1 MIQSVREIKNFLF
14 LRNVGDFFFW
24 LVLCIFDKSL
34 GEVVVILEVV
44 VSYVEVKLSSSISS
58 AGSGI
63 MTLRLFLVKV
73 LVVILMAVV
82 SM

>member
-1 MIQSVREIKNFLF
+1 MLGF
-14 LRNVGDFFFW
+14 FFFW
-24 LVLCIFDKSL
+24 LVLCIFDNCL
-34 GEVVVILEVV
+34 GEVVVVILEVV

>member
-1 MIQSVREIKNFLF
+1 M
-14 LRNVGDFFFW
+14 
-24 LVLCIFDKSL
+24 
-34 GEVVVILEVV
+34 VVILEVV